1 VTQRQFLRDE
11 CLKALG
17 NYVCQAQKTCEL
29 LGDVESNA
37 LSVDR
42 LLAILAQTQA
52 EDEVQ
57 QSYMV
62 LRQRLFDVLQGAE
75 FQDSESLRAPGNA
88 ITDA

>member
-17 NYVCQAQKTCEL
+17 KYVRQAQKTCEL

-57 QSYMV
+57 QSYMM
-62 LRQRLFDVLQGAE
+62 LRQRLFDVLHGTE
-75 FQDSESLRAPGNA
+75 LLDSESSRLPGNA
-88 ITDA
+88 AS

>member
-1 VTQRQFLRDE
+1 VTQRQLLRDE
-11 CLKALG
+11 CLNALR
-17 NYVCQAQKTCEL
+17 NYVCQAQRTCEL
-29 LGDVESNA
+29 LGDVEGNA

-62 LRQRLFDVLQGAE
+62 LRQRLFDVLHGTE
-75 FQDSESLRAPGNA
+75 FHDPESSGVPGSA
-88 ITDA
+88 AS